1 MERSRARTA
10 HGDLALLASR
20 SAPGRVECVVEVTEH
35 CAGVIEESA
44 TSVRQLNTPRLA
56 SK

>member
-1 MERSRARTA
+1 LFAPRC
-10 HGDLALLASR
+10 AL
-20 SAPGRVECVVEVTEH
+20 GRVKCVIEVTEH

-44 TSVRQLNTPRLA
+44 TSVRQLDTPRLA